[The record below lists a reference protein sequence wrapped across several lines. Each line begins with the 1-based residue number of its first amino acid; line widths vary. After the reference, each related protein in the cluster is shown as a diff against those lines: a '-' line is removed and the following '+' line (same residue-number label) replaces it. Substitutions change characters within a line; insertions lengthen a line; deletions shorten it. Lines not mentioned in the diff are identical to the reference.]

1 MEKKEF
7 NLKNKYK
14 IFGNKHLSTMT
25 IEIDITK
32 SEQSFKQILLL
43 IQKLE
48 EKELLKNDLEI
59 KDIYFK

>member
-14 IFGNKHLSTMT
+14 IFGNKHLNTMT